1 MLLNNH
7 NTQLERDRA
16 NRKRQE
22 ARARKR
28 TQRMETDE
36 KIQVV
41 QDEIQQLTQ
50 TNKGLAT
57 RKKELQEIKKN
68 LQESAGIKQSPRKK
82 TGSRGKARLPDIE
95 NLQASD
101 NDTDVIQA
109 PSDVSVTVTA
119 SNPPHFASQ
128 FGNEVMNV
136 PPIAPGL
143 QTPFLSPFSATQP
156 FTLSTSSST
165 WLQSLPQG
173 LSSPISY
180 RDQYFLPAPSISPPR
195 RNHDSI
201 SLSAEL
207 DPTHLMNN
215 SYDLDSDCDLTP
227 YM

>member
-82 TGSRGKARLPDIE
+82 TGSRVVMCRLWPEARSRAKPSQKKPGQAGPNLWPEPAFGPAWDLGKPKPLA
-95 NLQASD
+95 
-101 NDTDVIQA
+101 
-109 PSDVSVTVTA
+109 
-119 SNPPHFASQ
+119 
-128 FGNEVMNV
+128 
-136 PPIAPGL
+136 
-143 QTPFLSPFSATQP
+143 
-156 FTLSTSSST
+156 
-165 WLQSLPQG
+165 
-173 LSSPISY
+173 
-180 RDQYFLPAPSISPPR
+180 
-195 RNHDSI
+195 
-201 SLSAEL
+201 
-207 DPTHLMNN
+207 
-215 SYDLDSDCDLTP
+215 
-227 YM
+227 

>member
-1 MLLNNH
+1 VLLNNH

-22 ARARKR
+22 AHARTR

-68 LQESAGIKQSPRKK
+68 LQESAGLKRSPRKK
-82 TGSRGKARLPDIE
+82 TGSRGKARLPDVE

-101 NDTDVIQA
+101 NDTDVMQA
-109 PSDVSVTVTA
+109 PSDVPTTITA
-119 SNPPHFASQ
+119 NNPPHFASQ

-136 PPIAPGL
+136 PPIASGL
-143 QTPFLSPFSATQP
+143 QTPFLSPFAATQS
-156 FTLSTSSST
+156 FTLASSST
-165 WLQSLPQG
+165 WLQSPPRG

-180 RDQYFLPAPSISPPR
+180 RNQYFLPPPSISPPR

-215 SYDLDSDCDLTP
+215 SYDLDSDFDLTP